1 MLEDGEQVLNLER
14 GEYDGREGLMAV
26 TDRRILF
33 LEQGMVRHR
42 FEDFS
47 YDRIN
52 SVRTS
57 TGMRSGKLTVFVAG
71 HKHEIND
78 IRPKQRAVEIGD
90 YVRTR
95 AASPSEVAASAT
107 AADVPSSDDAMEQL
121 RKLGELRDAGVLTP
135 EEFDAKKTELLSR
148 L

>member
-1 MLEDGEQVLNLER
+1 MSENEELVAAEEEGDEELGSGPIATIAKTKINKRWLVRRELKKLPDMLEDGEEVLNLAR

-26 TDRRILF
+26 TDRRIVF

-57 TGMRSGKLTVFVAG
+57 TGMRSRKLTV
-71 HKHEIND
+71 
-78 IRPKQRAVEIGD
+78 
-90 YVRTR
+90 
-95 AASPSEVAASAT
+95 
-107 AADVPSSDDAMEQL
+107 
-121 RKLGELRDAGVLTP
+121 
-135 EEFDAKKTELLSR
+135 
-148 L
+148 

>member
-1 MLEDGEQVLNLER
+1 MSENEEFVAAEEEGDEELGSGPIATIAKTKINKRWLVRRELKKLPDMLEDGKQVLNLAR

-71 HKHEIND
+71 
-78 IRPKQRAVEIGD
+78 QS
-90 YVRTR
+90 TR
-95 AASPSEVAASAT
+95 STTFVQSSALWRSAT
-107 AADVPSSDDAMEQL
+107 TSGPEQHRPL
-121 RKLGELRDAGVLTP
+121 R
-135 EEFDAKKTELLSR
+135 
-148 L
+148 